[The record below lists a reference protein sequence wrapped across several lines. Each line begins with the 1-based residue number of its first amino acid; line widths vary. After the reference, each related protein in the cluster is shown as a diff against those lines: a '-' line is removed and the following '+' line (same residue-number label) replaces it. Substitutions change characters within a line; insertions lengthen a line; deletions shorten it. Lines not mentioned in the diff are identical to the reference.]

1 VTGVAPNEP
10 EARRDLP
17 DGNEQEMTPQTNE
30 ATTATTESRPREVV
44 LMPQIDTGDT
54 AWVLACAAL
63 VMFMTP
69 GLALFYGGLV
79 RTKNVLG
86 TIMQSFFALALVSV
100 LWTLIGY
107 TLAFGPDAGGLIG
120 GLSFLGLNDVGLEP
134 SETYGTTIPH
144 LAFSSYQL
152 MFAIITPALITGAV
166 AERMRFSAYAL
177 FLGLWSILV
186 YAPVAHWVFADGWL
200 GLAGVGALDFAGGT
214 VVHINAGAAALAA
227 IVFLG
232 KRRGFGHQAFIPHDV
247 PMVILGASILWF
259 GWFGFNAGSALGAN
273 GLAASA
279 FTVTNLAT
287 AAAVL
292 GWLIPERI
300 KHGRATTIGAATGAV
315 AGLVAITPAAGFV
328 EPWAALVIGFL
339 AGGVC
344 FLAVNLKS
352 RIGYD
357 DSLDVVGVHLVGGIV
372 GALLTGVFA
381 SAAVNSFSG
390 GLEQLGRQALAVV
403 ATMGFSFAMT
413 LGILKVV
420 DMLVGVRVTEEEEL
434 TGLDLSQHSEV
445 AYTSSEGAG
454 SIPGPHPAMVTVP
467 EPVGAAGNAHHEAPV
482 EAS

>member
-1 VTGVAPNEP
+1 
-10 EARRDLP
+10 
-17 DGNEQEMTPQTNE
+17 
-30 ATTATTESRPREVV
+30 
-44 LMPQIDTGDT
+44 MPQIDTGDT

-86 TIMQSFFALALVSV
+86 TIMQSFFALALVTV
-100 LWTLIGY
+100 LWTLVGY
-107 TLAFGPDAGGLIG
+107 TLAFGPDIGGLIG

-134 SETYGTTIPH
+134 SETYATTVPH
-144 LAFSSYQL
+144 LAFSTYQL

-200 GLAGVGALDFAGGT
+200 GLAGIGALDFAGGT

-227 IVFLG
+227 LVYLG
-232 KRRGFGHQAFIPHDV
+232 KRRGFGQHAFIPHDV

-292 GWLIPERI
+292 GWLIPERM

-328 EPWAALVIGFL
+328 EPWAAIVIGFA

-344 FLAVNLKS
+344 FLAVNLKT

-381 SAAVNSFSG
+381 SAAVNAFSG
-390 GLEQLGRQALAVV
+390 GLEQLGRQAFAVG
-403 ATMGFSFAMT
+403 ATMAFSFAMT
-413 LGILKVV
+413 LGILKLV

-445 AYTSSEGAG
+445 AYTPSEGAG
-454 SIPGPHPAMVTVP
+454 SIPAPHPAMITVTEPATSVP
-467 EPVGAAGNAHHEAPV
+467 AHHETPV